1 LSRAVC
7 RFLIPWL
14 ELSWPL
20 DWEAIFR
27 RPGRLVVEIG
37 FGDGRFVA
45 EKARTN
51 PGENFVGIE
60 RSWGSVTRLLRRI
73 ERDGLDNI
81 RVLQGSAS
89 CLVEHLFKPDDIDE
103 AYVNFSDPWPK
114 ERHHARRLIQPG
126 FVRLLGSR
134 LRPGGEATLS
144 TDHAAYA
151 AWIADVLEGQ
161 ALLRSK
167 FSAPFVHDLP
177 GRRPTKY
184 EQKAR
189 TAGSRIYYFVWRRD
203 ACLSLSPTS
212 EDVGEMPNVILE
224 GPIDPT
230 RLFSEFEPQTWQESH
245 RGVPVV
251 SKLVGIY
258 RDLREGHHLVEVMV
272 KEGDLSQQFG
282 VSVISRPDARVLIK
296 LSAMGRPRP
305 LYGVKRA
312 VWRVAELVLRQ
323 FPEMKVAS
331 TTVAPDPV
339 EPETEMED
347 ERPMP
352 F

>member
-1 LSRAVC
+1 MFHLSRAVC

-51 PGENFVGIE
+51 PEENFVGIE
-60 RSWGSVTRLLRRI
+60 RN
-73 ERDGLDNI
+73 GLDNI

-177 GRRPTKY
+177 GRET
-184 EQKAR
+184 
-189 TAGSRIYYFVWRRD
+189 
-203 ACLSLSPTS
+203 
-212 EDVGEMPNVILE
+212 
-224 GPIDPT
+224 
-230 RLFSEFEPQTWQESH
+230 H
-245 RGVPVV
+245 
-251 SKLVGIY
+251 
-258 RDLREGHHLVEVMV
+258 EV
-272 KEGDLSQQFG
+272 
-282 VSVISRPDARVLIK
+282 
-296 LSAMGRPRP
+296 
-305 LYGVKRA
+305 
-312 VWRVAELVLRQ
+312 
-323 FPEMKVAS
+323 
-331 TTVAPDPV
+331 
-339 EPETEMED
+339 
-347 ERPMP
+347 
-352 F
+352 